1 MEQLIRKQLPTVN
14 RPQSQCEH
22 IDIRAKHME
31 RLNVGS
37 VMVYHQRCNHFYL
50 AKNGG
55 KKEAAV
61 QSGEP
66 LDDGC
71 CSVCWKLRK
80 STNEIRDEVE
90 DMVEAYHMNFENKPE
105 RWSPLLIHLEHTY
118 YKWLYIDFERKN
130 RNRENRG
137 RGGDNNRGGR
147 GGGRGGNND
156 NRGGGRGGNNDN
168 RGGRGE
174 QNTSIG
180 EQNTTE

>member
-1 MEQLIRKQLPTVN
+1 MEQLIRKQLPTVD

-22 IDIRAKHME
+22 VDIRAKHME

-90 DMVEAYHMNFENKPE
+90 DMVEAYHMQFENKPE
-105 RWSPLLIHLEHTY
+105 RWSPLLVHLEHTY

-137 RGGDNNRGGR
+137 RGDN
-147 GGGRGGNND
+147 
-156 NRGGGRGGNNDN
+156 NRGGGRGGDNNRGSGRGGDNN
-168 RGGRGE
+168 RGGE
-174 QNTSIG
+174 KVSEITSTG